1 MAVFLYK
8 NIKKKNLSTDN
19 GAKRAEIRPGEMF
32 PCKQYWNSMYNLTII
47 LFFKIRL
54 ILAMTFTVLN
64 VFQQARRLQA
74 AGAIGGI
81 VIGNVSFRAVLLQM

>member
-1 MAVFLYK
+1 
-8 NIKKKNLSTDN
+8 
-19 GAKRAEIRPGEMF
+19 
-32 PCKQYWNSMYNLTII
+32 
-47 LFFKIRL
+47 
-54 ILAMTFTVLN
+54 MTFTVLN

>member
-1 MAVFLYK
+1 MFLYK

-19 GAKRAEIRPGEMF
+19 GAKGAEIRPGEMF
-32 PCKQYWNSMYNLTII
+32 PCKQYWKLYVQSYNYLV
-47 LFFKIRL
+47 LIRL

-81 VIGNVSFRAVLLQM
+81 VIGNVRFRAVWLQM